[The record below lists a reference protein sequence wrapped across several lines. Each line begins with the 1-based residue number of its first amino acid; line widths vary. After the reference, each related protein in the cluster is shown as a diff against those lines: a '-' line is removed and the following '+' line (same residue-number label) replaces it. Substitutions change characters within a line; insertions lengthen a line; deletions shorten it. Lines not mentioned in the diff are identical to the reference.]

1 MRWLRLWSDF
11 ATDPKVQR
19 LPEAMQRRFVMLL
32 CLACSRQVP
41 TSDDDAV
48 AFALRLDAEE
58 TSETKRTLMRAK
70 LIGRDW
76 KPCAW
81 ERRQRL
87 GDHTAAERK
96 RRQRER
102 EKVTVSDRDLSRDGH
117 AAEGEGEG
125 EGKRFRTEGKG
136 QDTRARPSS
145 ETPMERIQRLN
156 GGGTGRIL
164 EGEIVS
170 PLKSPRSSPGSRR
183 NGDFERINADVLV
196 MVQTGGI
203 NPDDSDAISKALHIT
218 KSQAA
223 TAIEQLRDRGK
234 LPRSAMRANA

>member
-48 AFALRLDAEE
+48 AFALRLNLEE

-81 ERRQRL
+81 ERRQRP

-96 RRQRER
+96 RRQRAKPTVTDSER
-102 EKVTVSDRDLSRDGH
+102 DVSRDSH
-117 AAEGEGEG
+117 SPEGRGQEGTG
-125 EGKRFRTEGKG
+125 LDADQRKTPHRTE
-136 QDTRARPSS
+136 S
-145 ETPMERIQRLN
+145 PMERIQRLN